1 LKFHF
6 VWQCFKN
13 WLCCEYYPIKCENF
27 LFCDIIMIGVS
38 YYKWGG
44 YGVQENQ
51 KVYDIT
57 IIGGGPAGLFTAFY
71 GGMRQASVKIIESLP
86 QLGGQLSALYPE
98 KYIYDVAGFPKIRAQ
113 ELINNLKEQMRKFD
127 PIVALEQSVEKLE
140 KQEDGT
146 FKLTTNKE
154 VHYSKTI
161 IITAGNGAFQPRRL
175 ELDSAAQYEQKN
187 LYYFIEDLNQFAGQ
201 KVVVFGGGDS
211 AVDWAL
217 MLEPIAEKVSIV
229 HRRDKFRAHEHSVE
243 NLHNSKVD
251 VKTPYVPA
259 ELIGDE
265 SGIKQVVL
273 ETVNGE
279 DKVTLDVDAVIC
291 NYGFVSSLGPIKEWG
306 LDIEKNS
313 IVVNSKMETNIPGI
327 YAAGDICTYDGK
339 VKLIACG
346 FGEAPTAVN
355 NAKAFIDPKA
365 KIQPLHSSSMFNK

>member
-1 LKFHF
+1 
-6 VWQCFKN
+6 VS
-13 WLCCEYYPIKCENF
+13 
-27 LFCDIIMIGVS
+27 GVS
-38 YYKWGG
+38 YYKLGG

-57 IIGGGPAGLFTAFY
+57 IIGGGPTGLFTAFY

-113 ELINNLKEQMRKFD
+113 ELINNLKEQMRKFE
-127 PIVALEQSVEKLE
+127 PTVALEQSVEKLE

-175 ELDSAAQYEQKN
+175 ELESAAQYERKN

-243 NLHNSKVD
+243 NLYNSKVD

-279 DKVTLDVDAVIC
+279 EKVTLDVDAVIC